1 MIISCPACNTRYL
14 VPDSAIGTTGRQV
27 RCASCRHSWFEEP
40 TLDLITPDEAVV
52 AQPAQAAVETA
63 PLPAAPPPAAPP
75 PAGVPTRSFVDDALS
90 APARPDPFVH
100 EPPFRPRYN
109 RARMLTWGALAFAL
123 VVLGAVVALLTLGS
137 GSLGSRLGFGGPDVP
152 LTIQVTRKPERRT
165 MASGNELLAVTGR
178 IINPTDEPQK
188 VPDIRAELRDAQGRT
203 VYGWTITRPV
213 KQLPPGG
220 TADFDSAAV
229 DVPRGSRALNLSF
242 ADSTVD

>member
-14 VPDSAIGTTGRQV
+14 VPDSAIGPTGRQV

-40 TLDLITPDEAVV
+40 ALDLVRHAPDPTPRVQVD
-52 AQPAQAAVETA
+52 PGL
-63 PLPAAPPPAAPP
+63 PPPPSPPPMPAAEPA
-75 PAGVPTRSFVDDALS
+75 RSFAGESIDAS
-90 APARPDPFVH
+90 AADPFAH
-100 EPPFRPRYN
+100 EPPFRPRRN
-109 RARMLTWGALAFAL
+109 RLRILTWAAIGFAALMLA
-123 VVLGAVVALLTLGS
+123 AVVALMAFGS
-137 GSLGSRLGFGGPDVP
+137 SGLLSKIGIGSPEVP

-178 IINPTDEPQK
+178 ILNPTELTQT

-203 VYGWTITRPV
+203 VYGWTITHPV

-220 TADFDSAAV
+220 SADFDSAAV

-242 ADSTVD
+242 VDSSGD

>member
-14 VPDSAIGTTGRQV
+14 VPDSAIGPTGRQV

-40 TLDLITPDEAVV
+40 ALDLVR
-52 AQPAQAAVETA
+52 PAPATGPRVQVDTNL
-63 PLPAAPPPAAPP
+63 PPPPSPPPMPAAEP
-75 PAGVPTRSFVDDALS
+75 VRSFADES
-90 APARPDPFVH
+90 ATGQIDHDPFAH
-100 EPPFRPRYN
+100 EPPFRPRRN
-109 RARMLTWGALAFAL
+109 RLRIMTWAAIGFAVIVLA
-123 VVLGAVVALLTLGS
+123 AVVALLTLGN
-137 GSLGSRLGFGGPDVP
+137 GSLLSRIGIGSPEVP

-178 IINPTDEPQK
+178 ILNPTAEMQP

-220 TADFDSAAV
+220 SADFDSAAV

-242 ADSTVD
+242 ADASTD